1 MLLQNVELFLQASIC
16 EILKE
21 TVLRLRLHLTPSQKM
36 TDTRKK
42 KPKSMKLNTGESS
55 RSQGM
60 VRKDFGENQ
69 ACRLFPPNSK
79 KTAGSFIHET

>member
-1 MLLQNVELFLQASIC
+1 MILQNAELFLQASIC

-21 TVLRLRLHLTPSQKM
+21 TVFRQRLHLTLSQNM

-69 ACRLFPPNSK
+69 ACRLFPPNFK
-79 KTAGSFIHET
+79 KIVGSFIHET